1 MIAVLRLP
9 LVLLFAALLSACA
22 ASTTSAG
29 NDPISSDPVSIDP
42 ENPPAF
48 HELTIPSNG
57 ARLTGFMLSANGAG
71 PHPTAILLHG
81 YPGNEKNLDLAQSL
95 RRAGFNVLFF
105 HYRGAWGS
113 TGSYKLSY
121 LSEDVAA
128 VLTFLKGQ
136 GHTMRVDTTRLSVV
150 GHSMGGFAALRAGS
164 REAGLDCVVGLAA
177 ANLGAYADL
186 SGSDAK
192 DFSRYTDGLF
202 MLQNFDGQKAL
213 REIRAN
219 AERFD
224 VRYYGPG
231 LSGKSVL
238 LVAGA
243 NDTVITPD
251 IHQGM
256 VDAFLETPGIALTA
270 ETLPGDHAFSSS
282 RIQLQRT
289 VINWM
294 NKNCR

>member
-1 MIAVLRLP
+1 MVAGFRLP
-9 LVLLFAALLSACA
+9 LLVLCTVLLLACA
-22 ASTTSAG
+22 GTPSSSG
-29 NDPISSDPVSIDP
+29 SDPISSDPVSIDP
-42 ENPPAF
+42 EHPPAF
-48 HELTIPSNG
+48 HELTIPSSG
-57 ARLTGFMLSANGAG
+57 ARLTGFMLSANGVG
-71 PHPTAILLHG
+71 PHPTVILLHG

-113 TGSYKLSY
+113 TGSYKLSH

-128 VLTFLKGQ
+128 VLTYLKGQ
-136 GHTMRVDTTRLSVV
+136 GHTMRVDTTRLSVI

-177 ANLGAYADL
+177 ANLGVYAGL
-186 SGSDAK
+186 SGREAQ

-202 MLQNFDGQKAL
+202 MLKNFNGQKAL

-224 VRYYGPG
+224 VRFYGPG

-238 LVAGA
+238 LVAAA
-243 NDTVITPD
+243 NDTVVTPD

-256 VDAFLETPGIALTA
+256 VDAFQETPGIDLTA
-270 ETLPGDHAFSSS
+270 EVLPGDHAFSNS
-282 RIQLQRT
+282 RIRLQRT
-289 VINWM
+289 VIGWM
-294 NKNCR
+294 NKHCR